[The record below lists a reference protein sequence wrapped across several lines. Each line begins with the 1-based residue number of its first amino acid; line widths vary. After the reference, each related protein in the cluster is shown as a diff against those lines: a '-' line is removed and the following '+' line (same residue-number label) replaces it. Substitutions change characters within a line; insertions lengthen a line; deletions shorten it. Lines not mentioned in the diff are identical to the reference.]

1 MKNKKEESEKKN
13 FPGYPI
19 YPGDEDI
26 YSRDKKIASPNPD
39 GYIDINNHKED
50 MGLLNEK
57 DFSEDESGDDLDVP
71 GSEFDEDT
79 EEPGNEDEENEYY
92 SLGGDDHDDLEEDRG
107 EDRGDYIP

>member
-1 MKNKKEESEKKN
+1 MKNKVEPSKKGE

-19 YPGDEDI
+19 YPWNEDI
-26 YSRDKKIASPNPD
+26 FNQYKKVDNTNYG
-39 GYIDINNHKED
+39 GYLDINNHMED

-71 GSEFDEDT
+71 GSEYDDDT